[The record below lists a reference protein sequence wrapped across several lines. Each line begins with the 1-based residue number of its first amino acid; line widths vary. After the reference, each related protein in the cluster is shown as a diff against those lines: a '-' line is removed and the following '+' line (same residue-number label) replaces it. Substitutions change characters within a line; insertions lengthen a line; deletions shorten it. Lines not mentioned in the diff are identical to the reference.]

1 MSFPLKLPPQD
12 LRAMQ
17 CERCQAA
24 IFIPCEDQSF
34 PDLFVIYCKVEV
46 KKTAKNFAEHLD
58 TWATKVKL

>member
-17 CERCQAA
+17 CERCQAT

-34 PDLFVIYCKVEV
+34 PDLFVIYCKVEI
-46 KKTAKNFAEHLD
+46 KKLPRILRNIWTLGLRK
-58 TWATKVKL
+58 